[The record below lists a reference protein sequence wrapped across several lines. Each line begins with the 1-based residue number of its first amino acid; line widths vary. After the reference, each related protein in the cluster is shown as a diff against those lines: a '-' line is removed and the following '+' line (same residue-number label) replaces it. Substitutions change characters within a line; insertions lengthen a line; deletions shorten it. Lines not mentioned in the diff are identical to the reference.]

1 MTAIVLPDL
10 DRSTIESLKE
20 RMPTLHLSELE
31 LPSMERAGQQADRAL
46 DRLLGR
52 SRPTIWP
59 WVAAALG
66 IAAIVGTVAAL
77 MSWNRRP
84 SWSSWQSRNH
94 GSLGDTDTFGGSG
107 IGGSDT
113 GIGMT
118 TAYGEATISTSRDL
132 TGDEEP
138 LP

>member
-10 DRSTIESLKE
+10 DRSTIEALKE
-20 RMPTLHLSELE
+20 RMPTLHLSEIE
-31 LPSMERAGQQADRAL
+31 LPSMERAGQQADRAI
-46 DRLLGR
+46 DRVLGR
-52 SRPTIWP
+52 SRPTVWP

-66 IAAIVGTVAAL
+66 IAAIVGTAAAL
-77 MSWNRRP
+77 MSWSRRP

-94 GSLGDTDTFGGSG
+94 GLGDRDVLGGSG

-118 TAYGEATISTSRDL
+118 TAYGEATISSSTDVPL
-132 TGDEEP
+132 DEEP

>member
-10 DRSTIESLKE
+10 DRSTIEALKE

-31 LPSMERAGQQADRAL
+31 LPSMERAGQQADRAI

-52 SRPTIWP
+52 PRPAIWP

-66 IAAIVGTVAAL
+66 IAAIVGTAAAL

-84 SWSSWQSRNH
+84 SWSSWQS
-94 GSLGDTDTFGGSG
+94 GSQRDLGDDPLGS

-113 GIGMT
+113 GIGLT
-118 TAYGEATISTSRDL
+118 TAYGEASISASTDL
-132 TGDEEP
+132 PIDEEP